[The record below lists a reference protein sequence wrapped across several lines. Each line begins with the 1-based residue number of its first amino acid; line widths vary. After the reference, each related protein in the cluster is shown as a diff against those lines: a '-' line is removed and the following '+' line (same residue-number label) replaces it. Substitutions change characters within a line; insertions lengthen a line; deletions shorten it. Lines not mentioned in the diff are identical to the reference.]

1 MDRRI
6 RQLAEQVDAHHISRR
21 EFVRRT
27 ALITGS
33 TAVGLGVLRSMA
45 HAQGAKMRVW
55 LFKSYVT
62 GGNDILAK
70 QVEGW
75 AAERKVHVEFDWATF
90 GDREQKFVAAIEAGN
105 PPDVA
110 EMNYQGPMRYRPA
123 LRDVTKLA
131 KDLAA
136 PRGGLLPFAERVS
149 QLNGQYSG
157 VPRLV
162 FGGGLH
168 IRKDIVAEKG
178 LKMPKV
184 YDPDVIE
191 LAKKCQDPAK
201 EIWGFGQTL
210 NRCDDGNAF
219 MQNILWDYG
228 GGTWDK
234 DGKPALATTYLKQNM
249 AALQFSVDS
258 IQKHKV
264 QPPGVM
270 SWTDVSNNEAY
281 MAGKLV
287 CTNNGASLYYAMGAK
302 KHPLYEKTQVLLTPG
317 GPAGSFVA
325 SNPYCWGIF
334 KATKNA
340 ELAEDLIRYLED
352 EKHFEEYMTVCA
364 GQAGPVYKSR
374 AEHPYWKTDP
384 NYEGMLQNIL
394 RGVWIGHPGPLTA
407 AAIEVQAQYILCD
420 MAGRIVVGGLT
431 PEAALKEAHKRV
443 EEIQRLRS
451 RA

>member
-1 MDRRI
+1 
-6 RQLAEQVDAHHISRR
+6 
-21 EFVRRT
+21 
-27 ALITGS
+27 
-33 TAVGLGVLRSMA
+33 
-45 HAQGAKMRVW
+45 
-55 LFKSYVT
+55 
-62 GGNDILAK
+62 
-70 QVEGW
+70 
-75 AAERKVHVEFDWATF
+75 
-90 GDREQKFVAAIEAGN
+90 
-105 PPDVA
+105 
-110 EMNYQGPMRYRPA
+110 
-123 LRDVTKLA
+123 
-131 KDLAA
+131 
-136 PRGGLLPFAERVS
+136 
-149 QLNGQYSG
+149 
-157 VPRLV
+157 
-162 FGGGLH
+162 
-168 IRKDIVAEKG
+168 
-178 LKMPKV
+178 MPKV

-210 NRCDDGNAF
+210 NRCDDGNGF

-234 DGKPALATTYLKQNM
+234 DGKPALATTYLKQNL
-249 AALQFSVDS
+249 AAIQFAVDS

-364 GQAGPVYKSR
+364 GQAGPVYR
-374 AEHPYWKTDP
+374 AARYRTGKPIPTT
-384 NYEGMLQNIL
+384 
-394 RGVWIGHPGPLTA
+394 RACCRTSCA
-407 AAIEVQAQYILCD
+407 AYGSAIRA
-420 MAGRIVVGGLT
+420 
-431 PEAALKEAHKRV
+431 
-443 EEIQRLRS
+443 RS
-451 RA
+451 RRRPSRCRPSTSSVTWRVASWSAG